1 MGTNH
6 LITKVALVAN
16 GVAMMLVYPLNM
28 LVLER
33 TSWIWDAPSRNPPLE
48 HMLVAVYV
56 TMGAFL
62 VWAARDPVRFL
73 PLIDFVIVSG
83 AIHAT
88 TMAVDAWYTPG
99 MMVHLAFRGD
109 VIGTYIAPVT
119 LALTHPRA
127 LLSFRKRSNDMN
139 RDGLAARF
147 CARLVIVALAGGIM
161 LELMHAIEG
170 ARPGFQPA
178 DWICRGAPART
189 ASAN

>member
-1 MGTNH
+1 MQIRMRRTGFAAMFLDATRRNLMGTNH
-6 LITKVALVAN
+6 LITKIALVAN

-28 LVLER
+28 MVLER

-62 VWAARDPVRFL
+62 IWAARDPVRFL

-99 MMVHLAFRGD
+99 MAVHLAFRGD

-119 LALTHPRA
+119 LALTHPR
-127 LLSFRKRSNDMN
+127 
-139 RDGLAARF
+139 RF
-147 CARLVIVALAGGIM
+147 YLFAHEA
-161 LELMHAIEG
+161 
-170 ARPGFQPA
+170 
-178 DWICRGAPART
+178 T
-189 ASAN
+189 T